1 MRSGQ
6 LKYRAQVVGGGLF
19 WAGLVEKLAGSDSSI
34 RGLRIASAVEV
45 RAREHATLSPGT
57 HLRIGQR
64 LFVVMAVRPIRRGE
78 IGASVVELVGAV
90 AIYQPAS
97 GVPVTTRCYVAH
109 DAVYLSDT
117 GKSEY
122 RAKLEVPLI
131 ECPRPQPGDRLTV
144 SGITYKVIGLVE
156 GEDDGVVRA
165 VWGKPQ

>member
-1 MRSGQ
+1 MRAGL
-6 LKYRAQVVGGGLF
+6 LKYRAQVVGGALF
-19 WAGLVEKLAGSDSSI
+19 WAGMVEKIASSDGSI
-34 RGLRIASAVEV
+34 RGLRIASAVEI
-45 RAREHATLSPGT
+45 RAREHTPLSPGT
-57 HLRIGQR
+57 HIRIGQR
-64 LFVVMAVRPIRRGE
+64 LFVVMAVRPIHRGE

-90 AIYQPAS
+90 AVYQPVA
-97 GVPVTTRCYVAH
+97 GEPVTTRCYVAH

-144 SGITYKVIGLVE
+144 SGITYKVIGLVD

>member
-1 MRSGQ
+1 MRAGQ

-19 WAGLVEKLAGSDSSI
+19 WAGLVEKLAGSDGSI
-34 RGLRIASAVEV
+34 RGLRIASAVEI
-45 RAREHATLSPGT
+45 RAREHAPLIPGI
-57 HLRIGQR
+57 HIRIGSR
-64 LFVVMAVRPIRRGE
+64 LFVAMAVRPVRRGE
-78 IGASVVELVGAV
+78 IGASVVELVGSV
-90 AIYQPAS
+90 AIYQPAA
-97 GVPVTTRCYVAH
+97 GEPVTTRCYVAH

-122 RAKLEVPLI
+122 RARLEVPLI
-131 ECPRPQPGDRLTV
+131 ECSRPQPGDRLIV